1 MKGPA
6 PEQRILE
13 AAIQCIE
20 RFGIEAVTTRRI
32 AELAGVNSAS
42 INYYFRSK
50 DALLERVLAATT
62 ENSAGDWQRLIDDP
76 TLPPRERLRAILRE
90 LLEGQ
95 QKFPHLAKAH
105 LHGPL
110 MEGDFDTVF
119 ARRFRRFLARAR
131 DALAKELPA
140 RKADLE
146 PRLAALFC
154 AALGWGFLGGFFS
167 EFQSVNPERPG
178 HRAKF
183 AEFLLQRFFPE

>member
-1 MKGPA
+1 MKEPA

-32 AELAGVNSAS
+32 AEQAGVNSAS

-50 DALLERVLAATT
+50 EALLERVLAATT
-62 ENSAGDWQRLIDDP
+62 ENAIGDWERIVADDR
-76 TLPPRERLRAILRE
+76 LPPRERLRAILRE
-90 LLEGQ
+90 LLDGQ
-95 QKFPHLAKAH
+95 QKFPNLAKAH

-110 MEGDFDTVF
+110 SEGDFDTVF
-119 ARRFRRFLARAR
+119 ARRFREFLARAR
-131 DALAKELPA
+131 DALARALPA

-146 PRLAALFC
+146 PRLAALFS
-154 AALGWGFLGGFFS
+154 AALGLGFLKGLFRGLPA
-167 EFQSVNPERPG
+167 VDPARPER
-178 HRAKF
+178 RAAY